1 MIEFI
6 TANLAMILCSLL
18 GVGLLVLEA
27 FIPGFGLA
35 GIAGIILELISI
47 VLVYLN
53 YGWLAALGATL
64 VILAVLGVIVS
75 VALRSV
81 SKGRLS
87 KSSMILNDQETVEKG
102 FIASSDLEDFSG
114 KRGVAITVLRPAGM
128 AEFAGVK
135 VSVVSDG
142 AFIAQGTP
150 VRVETVEGSRVV
162 VRAAF
167 SEEA

>member
-1 MIEFI
+1 MVEFI
-6 TANLAMILCSLL
+6 TTNLAMILCSLL
-18 GVGLLVLEA
+18 GVGLLILEA

-35 GIAGIILELISI
+35 GITGIVLELISI

-64 VILAVLGVIVS
+64 VVLTVLGIIIF

-87 KSSMILNDQETVEKG
+87 KSSVILNDQETVEKG
-102 FIASSDLEDFSG
+102 YIASSDLDEFLGKSG
-114 KRGVAITVLRPAGM
+114 IAITALRPAGM
-128 AEFAGVK
+128 AEFGGMK

-150 VRVETVEGSRVV
+150 VHVECVKGSRVV
-162 VRAAF
+162 VRSAP
-167 SEEA
+167 EEV